1 MNTDLLISTL
11 AFTILSLLWLAFGFA
26 LLFNRPALERTW
38 QWFSKTP
45 LLIKL
50 LLALLFLP
58 VVIGLWIWNTR
69 WPFWL
74 RLALV
79 AGLAWM
85 TIYTFLPKTLPA

>member
-1 MNTDLLISTL
+1 MNAIISISTFAILTLLWVGFWL
-11 AFTILSLLWLAFGFA
+11 ALFFNRSLL
-26 LLFNRPALERTW
+26 EQTW
-38 QWFSKTP
+38 QWFRKIP

-69 WPFWL
+69 WPIWL

-85 TIYTFLPKTLPA
+85 TIYTFFPKQPLS